1 MHSISLG
8 FTTLPNNCTHSPS
21 GHITGLKA
29 AARRDAL
36 TLGAGS
42 PTPSRR
48 QRRRGHYFLIND
60 ILIPPLPSITSPPH
74 PLSFE
79 NLVLFAVPSLC
90 QGPSTLIQ
98 SRSCPSR
105 RHPSPPSFSCAPGL
119 RLPGASIRS
128 RAAFRCPRT
137 PSALPTLT
145 TLQAP
150 CPTPNVFS
158 AGLPGLEET
167 HHSGGCY
174 CHCSGC

>member
-1 MHSISLG
+1 MHSISPG
-8 FTTLPNNCTHSPS
+8 FTTLPSNCTHSPS

-48 QRRRGHYFLIND
+48 RRQRGHYFLVND
-60 ILIPPLPSITSPPH
+60 ILIPPLPSITSPPPPPLLREPRALCRPFSLPGSLHINPISKLPKPPSPQPTQLLLRPRPPTPRSQH
-74 PLSFE
+74 PLPGCLPLS
-79 NLVLFAVPSLC
+79 
-90 QGPSTLIQ
+90 QDTL
-98 SRSCPSR
+98 R
-105 RHPSPPSFSCAPGL
+105 PPDPHH
-119 RLPGASIRS
+119 
-128 RAAFRCPRT
+128 
-137 PSALPTLT
+137 SA
-145 TLQAP
+145 AP